1 MTKRKR
7 QLEESN
13 NAAWQAANIAIR
25 EVDLTQLSD
34 DEKKLVFTMNDKD
47 KKCVAF
53 FFFFVS
59 NGCAVGSFSAF
70 SPTS

>member
-7 QLEESN
+7 QLEERN

-25 EVDLTQLSD
+25 EVDITQLSD

-53 FFFFVS
+53 FFFCFERMR
-59 NGCAVGSFSAF
+59 AVGSFFAF